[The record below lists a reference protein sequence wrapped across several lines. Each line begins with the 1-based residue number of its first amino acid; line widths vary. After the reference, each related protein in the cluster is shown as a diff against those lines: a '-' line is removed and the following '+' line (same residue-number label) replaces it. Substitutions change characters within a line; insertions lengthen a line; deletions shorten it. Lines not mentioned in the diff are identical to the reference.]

1 MPQAWPLAL
10 REQIVQRHQQG
21 EPLTEIA
28 AALKV
33 PYRTVRR
40 WWHRH
45 QQEGVEGLHTRY
57 AHCGPKG
64 PKAPPAVHAAALE
77 LKREHPSWGAGL
89 IRLQLVEQF
98 AASEVPQVRA
108 LQRWFRAAGL
118 QPVRGKQPPVEKS
131 RGKEAHQV
139 WQMDAKEQM
148 RLGDGTGTSVL
159 SVTDEATGAVLGLA
173 PFSPLSLGARDD
185 RCRAGSV
192 AGPL

>member
-10 REQIVQRHQQG
+10 REQVVQRHQQG

-40 WWHRH
+40 WWHRYH
-45 QQEGVEGLHTRY
+45 QEGVEGLHTHY

-89 IRLQLVEQF
+89 IRLQLVERF
-98 AASEVPQVRA
+98 AASPAPQVRA
-108 LQRWFRAAGL
+108 LQRRFHAAGL
-118 QPVRGKQPPVEKS
+118 QPAPAERPPVAKS
-131 RGKEAHQV
+131 RGQEAHQD
-139 WQMDAKEQM
+139 WQMHAKQQA
-148 RLGDGTGTSVL
+148 RLGHGTG
-159 SVTDEATGAVLGLA
+159 
-173 PFSPLSLGARDD
+173 P
-185 RCRAGSV
+185 
-192 AGPL
+192 